1 MCIATTMFHLVVDTI
16 RYINV
21 QVNDNDDDDYDNG
34 DDDDDDACII
44 ALHVSPGCWRRQIY
58 DNE

>member
-44 ALHVSPGCWRRQIY
+44 ALHVSPGC
-58 DNE
+58 